1 MVKILGYNYEKST
14 GGELVQGDARKIRKY
29 KKNGYKTYAGSN
41 GSLIM
46 GKNASVNLLV
56 DGDGVKKILPGRM
69 VVEEKFPSGNFSEKK
84 VKNFIEACK
93 DEKVNLKYTEGIG
106 LHL

>member
-14 GGELVQGDARKIRKY
+14 GGELVQGNARKMRSY
-29 KKNGYKTYAGSN
+29 QKNGYKKYAGGN
-41 GSLIM
+41 GSNIM

-56 DGDGVKKILPGRM
+56 DVDGVKKILPGKK
-69 VVEEKFPSGNFSEKK
+69 VVQEHDPTRKFSEGK
-84 VKNFIEACK
+84 VKDFIKDCK
-93 DEKVNLKYTEGIG
+93 DEKVVLKYTEGIG